1 VLAQGTGDAKGF
13 NRFGRR
19 KVHFLPQKVL
29 FYRKGR
35 NGRKGINQVN
45 SP

>member
-1 VLAQGTGDAKGF
+1 VLVQSARDAKGF

-29 FYRKGR
+29 FYRKGLT
-35 NGRKGINQVN
+35 GRKGINQVN